1 MVSKFHS
8 KLVALIN
15 ETADMDQN
23 TINQQVPELD
33 AVLYHGLLT
42 RLQQR
47 RELAAATNH
56 APSTNLGENLANL
69 QTMVNLTK
77 IAEHEINLSLG
88 SNFRRNAVAGN
99 NAAVGRAFLSQQVLA
114 GSAESSPIPQSLVAA
129 SVPGSAP

>member
-1 MVSKFHS
+1 
-8 KLVALIN
+8 
-15 ETADMDQN
+15 MDQN

-69 QTMVNLTK
+69 QNMVELAK
-77 IAEHEINLSLG
+77 IAEHEINQMVSISLG
-88 SNFRRNAVAGN
+88 SNF
-99 NAAVGRAFLSQQVLA
+99 
-114 GSAESSPIPQSLVAA
+114 
-129 SVPGSAP
+129 